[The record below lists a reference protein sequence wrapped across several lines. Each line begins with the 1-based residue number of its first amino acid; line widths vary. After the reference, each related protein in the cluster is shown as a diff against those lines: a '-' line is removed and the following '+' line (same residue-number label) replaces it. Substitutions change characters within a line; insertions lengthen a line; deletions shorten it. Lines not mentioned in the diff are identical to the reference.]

1 MSNETCARQCNISEL
16 MREDTDSEVFFQ
28 KYTLSEETTARLES
42 IRDMMKDNI
51 AQANPLWKVIARENK
66 EEICSESENSDND
79 DESNHN
85 ESQMIHDQLVLPSTQ
100 FYFTQTERTF
110 IESEK
115 SVTVSPQRC
124 DILESACESLERNN
138 GRLDFAQLENLSNE
152 DLIPMVNEMAKKLS
166 PKGIYNLCTSL
177 NNMTIE
183 QRIKYLNILCTHLL
197 LPKIIELEEPSR
209 LLSSAIVECIKN
221 FPDEIQQFIFVP
233 LLNAELKDT
242 MLIITIVN
250 TFDLQKKIVL
260 LEEFLTYVKE
270 LKPWHLSIL
279 QNFLSVRLDHNMVDK
294 ITKLFSGKA
303 LYYSKDKTF
312 SKLILSFLKMNTEL
326 SQEQK
331 NVMAE
336 VVAVNETL
344 FRKPMEN
351 ILKNM

>member
-1 MSNETCARQCNISEL
+1 MSNETCATQCNTSEL
-16 MREDTDSEVFFQ
+16 MLENTDSEVFFQ

-42 IRDMMKDNI
+42 IRKMMEDNI
-51 AQANPLWKVIARENK
+51 AQANPMWKVIAGEDE
-66 EEICSESENSDND
+66 EEIGSESENSDND
-79 DESNHN
+79 EEPNQN
-85 ESQMIHDQLVLPSTQ
+85 ESQIHDQLMASTQ
-100 FYFTQTERTF
+100 FYFTQAERTF
-110 IESEK
+110 IEPEK
-115 SVTVSPQRC
+115 SVAVLPQRC
-124 DILESACESLERNN
+124 DILESVCESLERNN

-152 DLIPMVNEMAKKLS
+152 DLIPVVDEITGKLS
-166 PKGIYNLCTSL
+166 PKGIYNLCASM

-242 MLIITIVN
+242 MLITTIVH

-260 LEEFLTYVKE
+260 LEEFLTHVKE
-270 LKPWHLSIL
+270 LKSWHISIL
-279 QNFLSVRLDHNMVDK
+279 QNFLSLRLDRNMINK
-294 ITKLFSGKA
+294 IIKLLSGKA
-303 LYYSKDKTF
+303 FYYSKDKTF
-312 SKLILSFLKMNTEL
+312 GKLVLSFLKMNTAL

-331 NVMAE
+331 NLMAE
-336 VVAVNETL
+336 VIAVNETL

>member
-1 MSNETCARQCNISEL
+1 MSNEACARQCNVREL
-16 MREDTDSEVFFQ
+16 MREDANSEVFFQ
-28 KYTLSEETTARLES
+28 KYTLSEETVARLES
-42 IRDMMKDNI
+42 IREMLKDDI
-51 AQANPLWKVIARENK
+51 AQANPLWKVIAGENE
-66 EEICSESENSDND
+66 EEICSESENSNND
-79 DESNHN
+79 DESSHN
-85 ESQMIHDQLVLPSTQ
+85 ESQMMHNQLVVPSTQ

-110 IESEK
+110 VETSDT
-115 SVTVSPQRC
+115 SVTLPQKC

-138 GRLDFAQLENLSNE
+138 GRLDFAQLENLTNE
-152 DLIPMVNEMAKKLS
+152 DLIPVVDEMAGKLS
-166 PKGIYNLCTSL
+166 LKGIYNLCASM

-209 LLSSAIVECIKN
+209 LLSSAIVECVKN

-242 MLIITIVN
+242 MLMTTIIN
-250 TFDLQKKIVL
+250 SFDLQKKAVL
-260 LEEFLTYVKE
+260 LEEFLAYVKE
-270 LKPWHLSIL
+270 LKSWHISIL
-279 QNFLSVRLDHNMVDK
+279 QNFLSVRLDHNMTDK

-312 SKLILSFLKMNTEL
+312 GKLILSFLKLNTAL

-331 NVMAE
+331 NLMVE

-344 FRKPMEN
+344 FKRPMEN